1 MSYSRIVR
9 DGSGRDEALKRRN
22 GAVREVLGVRPKP
35 APEREAEQPAKQ
47 NADKP
52 AE

>member
-1 MSYSRIVR
+1 MNYSRIVR

-22 GAVREVLGVRPKP
+22 GVVREALGMGPKP
-35 APEREAEQPAKQ
+35 TPETEAEQPAKQ
-47 NADKP
+47 KSDKP